1 MNKKEL
7 IQHIGDV
14 LRANNTK
21 KPISI
26 PKQVFHITDNNGNSA
41 DFSLKVTDK
50 TAIFT
55 RDDIT
60 AIIDACI
67 YVIQESLKRGEPVT
81 IHGFGS
87 LGLNYRKARRA
98 GQVNTNEIIDIP
110 GHYVPKFSFGD
121 NLRICAKVYEM
132 SLDDRLAEPEPVYDE
147 ADGEEFD

>member
-98 GQVNTNEIIDIP
+98 GQVNTN
-110 GHYVPKFSFGD
+110 
-121 NLRICAKVYEM
+121 
-132 SLDDRLAEPEPVYDE
+132 
-147 ADGEEFD
+147 